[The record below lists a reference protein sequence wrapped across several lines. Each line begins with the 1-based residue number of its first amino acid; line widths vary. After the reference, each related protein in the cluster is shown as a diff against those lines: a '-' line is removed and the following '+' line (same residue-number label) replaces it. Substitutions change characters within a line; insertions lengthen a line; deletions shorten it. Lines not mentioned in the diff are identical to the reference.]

1 MKIKRLAIIGL
12 GLIGASLAKSIK
24 HSAPKTEIAAFDFP
38 EVLENA
44 LLDKTIDVNLQ
55 SFTDALSYEL
65 IFLALPIEQSI
76 EVFRELSP
84 LLEKDQ
90 TISDLCSV
98 KGIFAEEWKAL
109 TSNGSYIGAH
119 PMAGKENG
127 GYKNSDGLLFE
138 NSIYIISEHSKKYNS
153 LTEYT
158 ELIKSIGSRI
168 TFLDPYLH
176 DKIVAKVSHLPQLL
190 SVLLVN
196 QASPAKDGL
205 QYIDFGAGGFRDMT
219 RIASSDFKIW
229 DSILRYNKKEILES
243 VNSFNKA
250 LNDLKVL
257 ISEDNSYL
265 IGKLFNEA
273 RTLRNETPINNKGFL
288 DPLFD
293 INIFMKDE
301 PGMISKISTVLFENH
316 INIKDIELL
325 KIREGTGGN
334 FKLYFE
340 SKTEAEKA
348 KKILESIGFKSV

>member
-12 GLIGASLAKSIK
+12 GLIGASLAKSLK
-24 HSAPKTEIAAFDFP
+24 HISPSIQIAAFDFP
-38 EVLENA
+38 EILDNA
-44 LLDKTIDVNLQ
+44 LSEKTIDNKLD
-55 SFTDALSYEL
+55 SIHDALGYDL
-65 IFLALPIEQSI
+65 IFLALPIDKSL
-76 EVFRELSP
+76 EVFKTLSP
-84 LLEKDQ
+84 LLKSNQ
-90 TISDLCSV
+90 IISDLCSV

-119 PMAGKENG
+119 PMAGKEKG
-127 GYKNSDGLLFE
+127 GYKNSDSLLFE
-138 NSIYIISEHSKKYNS
+138 NSIYIISEHSKKHNS
-153 LTEYT
+153 LNNYT
-158 ELIKSIGSRI
+158 ELIKSIGARI

-196 QASPAKDGL
+196 QASPSKDGL
-205 QYIDFGAGGFRDMT
+205 QYMDFSAGGFRDMT

-229 DSILRYNKKEILES
+229 DSILKYNKKEIIES
-243 VNSFNKA
+243 ISLFNKA
-250 LNDLKVL
+250 LNHLKVL
-257 ISEDNSYL
+257 ISEDNSSVV
-265 IGKLFNEA
+265 GKLFNEA
-273 RTLRNETPINNKGFL
+273 RTLRNETPINSKGFL

-301 PGMISKISTVLFENH
+301 PGMISKISTVLFENQ

-340 SKTEAEKA
+340 SKNEAEKA
-348 KKILESIGFKSV
+348 KRILEGVGFKVN